1 VRRRLLL
8 SYMTITVLVLVVLEV
23 PLGIAFAR
31 SERRRLETDVQHDA
45 FALAIRSEEAL
56 ETTPPTASSDL
67 RRLADRYADVTGGR
81 AVIVDAAGG
90 LVADSAP
97 PAGLTGREQRSFASR
112 PEIAKALRGQES
124 TGSRHSDT
132 LGTDL
137 LYVAVPVASGGEVH
151 GAVRVTYPLSVVSDR
166 VRRNWLL
173 LAGTGGVVLAVV
185 FLVSLWL
192 ARSVTRP
199 LADLERAAARLGGGD
214 LAARARVPSGPAE
227 VRLLAEEFNA
237 TASQLEELVGSQQAF
252 VADASHQLRT
262 PLAALRLR
270 LENLE
275 DVVVQPATEDL
286 EGARAEV
293 QRLTRLVDGLMTL
306 ARAEQAASAPA
317 DVDVGEVMAAR
328 RDAWAAFADER
339 DVRIE
344 LQVEPGLRARG
355 TPGRLEQVLDNLL
368 NNSLDAAPPGTSV
381 VLGGRRNRD
390 HIEVRVADA
399 GPGMTDEQRARAF
412 DRFWRSRS
420 TQSENGGFGLGLS
433 IVRRLVTADGGDVE
447 LARSASGG
455 LEVVVRLRAGTDGSS
470 RSDELSQ

>member
-1 VRRRLLL
+1 MRRRLLL
-8 SYMTITVLVLVVLEV
+8 SYITITVLVLVLLEV
-23 PLGIAFAR
+23 PLGISFAR
-31 SERRRLETDVQHDA
+31 SERDRLETDIQHDA

-56 ETTPPTASSDL
+56 ESAPPMASSDL
-67 RRLADRYADVTGGR
+67 QRLADRYADETGGR
-81 AVIVDAAGG
+81 AVIVDASGG

-97 PAGLTGREQRSFASR
+97 PASVTGQDQRSFASR

-132 LGTDL
+132 LRTDL

-151 GAVRVTYPLSVVSDR
+151 GAVRVTYPLSFVSDR

-173 LAGTGGVVLAVV
+173 LAGIGGVVLAVV
-185 FLVSLWL
+185 FVVSLWL

-199 LADLERAAARLGGGD
+199 LADLERAASRLGGGD
-214 LAARARVPSGPAE
+214 LSARAPVPSGPAE

-237 TASQLEELVGSQQAF
+237 TAAQLEELVGAQQAF

-275 DVVVQPATEDL
+275 REVDEPAAEDL

-293 QRLTRLVDGLMTL
+293 QRLTRLVDGLLAL
-306 ARAEQAASAPA
+306 ARAEQAESALA
-317 DVDVGEVMAAR
+317 DVEIGAVVADR

-339 DVRIE
+339 GVRIE
-344 LQVEPGLRARG
+344 LQIEPGLRARA

-368 NNSLDAAPPGTSV
+368 NNALEVAPEDTAV
-381 VLGGRRNRD
+381 TLTARRDRD
-390 HIEVRVADA
+390 RVAVRVADA
-399 GPGMTDEQRARAF
+399 GPGMSDDEMRRAF
-412 DRFWRSRS
+412 DRFWRAEAPA
-420 TQSENGGFGLGLS
+420 ENGGFGLGLA
-433 IVRRLVTADGGDVE
+433 IVRQLVIADGGEVE
-447 LARSASGG
+447 LAGSAGGG

-470 RSDELSQ
+470 RSDELSR

>member
-8 SYMTITVLVLVVLEV
+8 SYMTITVLVLVLLEV
-23 PLGIAFAR
+23 PLGISFAR
-31 SERRRLETDVQHDA
+31 SERDRLETDVQHDA

-56 ETTPPTASSDL
+56 EAAPPTASTDLQRLSDH
-67 RRLADRYADVTGGR
+67 YADETGGR
-81 AVIVDAAGG
+81 VVIVDAAGD

-97 PAGLTGREQRSFASR
+97 PAGVTPTEPRSFDSR
-112 PEIAKALRGQES
+112 PEIAAALRGREK
-124 TGSRHSDT
+124 TGTRHSDT

-137 LYVAVPVASGGEVH
+137 LYVTVPVASGGEVH
-151 GAVRVTYPLSVVSDR
+151 GAVRVTYPLSLVSDR

-173 LAGTGGVVLAVV
+173 LAATGGVILAVV
-185 FLVSLWL
+185 FVVSLWL

-199 LADLERAAARLGGGD
+199 LADLERAAGRLGGGD
-214 LAARARVPSGPAE
+214 LAARAPVPAGPNE

-237 TASQLEELVGSQQAF
+237 TASQLKELVDAQQAF

-275 DVVVQPATEDL
+275 GEVDGPAADDV

-293 QRLTRLVDGLMTL
+293 HRLTRLVDGLLAL
-306 ARAEQAASAPA
+306 ARAEQAESALA
-317 DVDVGEVMAAR
+317 DVDVVAVVGER

-344 LQVEPGLRARG
+344 AQVDQGLHARV
-355 TPGRLEQVLDNLL
+355 TPGRLEQILDNLL
-368 NNSLDAAPPGTSV
+368 NNALEVAPPGTV
-381 VLGGRRNRD
+381 VTLTARRDRD
-390 HIEVRVADA
+390 HTEIHIADA
-399 GPGMTDEQRARAF
+399 GPGMTDEEMARAF
-412 DRFWRSRS
+412 DRFWRANAPGANS
-420 TQSENGGFGLGLS
+420 GFGLGLA
-433 IVRRLVTADGGDVE
+433 IVRQLVIADGGEVE
-447 LARSASGG
+447 LVRSAAGG

-470 RSDELSQ
+470 SSDELSR